1 MTLGTLVDRAANENP
16 NGIAAISGESK
27 LTWYEFSD
35 RIARLAGGIREL
47 GLLPGARVA
56 LLAGLSQASVELLCA
71 LGRAGLVAV
80 PLNTRLNRQDI
91 QYILR
96 DADVDALIF
105 DADFRDFAVSIAAE
119 MPIRHLISSS
129 GARDDRWVDYLQLR
143 GAEAAVRY
151 EWTEDEL
158 ALILYTGGTTGRSK
172 GVMLSAG
179 ALATHA
185 ASVHAA
191 MNFSSNTVFIQ
202 TMPIFHVAGHGF
214 LSGVIQGAGTLVF
227 RPDAG
232 PTATYEEI
240 RAHGVNAFC
249 AVPTSIVAL
258 LASPNRDADLLRR
271 IEKVGYGGS
280 PISSVFLEQ
289 AIAAMPNA
297 KFVQIYGLT
306 ETGATTALPPQNH
319 VLSGDGVGKLQ
330 SAGLALPHAV
340 VRIVDDRGVEQ
351 PSGSPGEIVI
361 SGGGLTHGYWRNPG
375 LTEEL
380 YRDGWLRTGDV
391 GVKDEDG
398 FITIVDRSKDMI
410 KTGGENVFSVE
421 VENVIATH
429 PAVETCAVIGLPH
442 PVWGEAVH
450 AVVVCR
456 KGKDVSPEE
465 IVEYCRSRMT
475 AFKCPKTAHIRQEP
489 LPLSSI
495 GKVLKNQLRAEAV
508 ARQAVSMA
516 N

>member
-1 MTLGTLVDRAANENP
+1 MTLGTLVHRAANENP

-56 LLAGLSQASVELLCA
+56 LLAGLSQANAELLCA
-71 LGRAGLVAV
+71 LARAGLVAV
-80 PLNTRLNRQDI
+80 PLNIRLNRQDI
-91 QYILR
+91 EYIVR
-96 DADVDALIF
+96 DADVGALIF
-105 DADFRDFAVSIAAE
+105 DAGFRDLAVSIAAE
-119 MPIRHLISSS
+119 VPIRHLISSS
-129 GARDDRWVDYLQLR
+129 GARDDRFVDYLQLR

-151 EWTEDEL
+151 EWAEDEL
-158 ALILYTGGTTGRSK
+158 AVVLYTGGTTGRSK

-179 ALATHA
+179 ALATHS

-191 MNFSSNTVFIQ
+191 MNYSSDTVLIH
-202 TMPIFHVAGHGF
+202 TMPTFHIAGYSL
-214 LSGVIQGAGTLVF
+214 LSSLIQGAGTLVF

-232 PTATYEEI
+232 PTATYEAI
-240 RAHGVNAFC
+240 KVHGVNAFWG
-249 AVPTSIVAL
+249 VPTSIAAL
-258 LASPNRDADLLRR
+258 LASSNRDADLLGQ
-271 IEKVGYGGS
+271 IKTVGYGAS
-280 PISSVFLEQ
+280 PISSVLLEQ

-306 ETGATTALPPQNH
+306 ETGVITVLPPQNH
-319 VLSGDGVGKLQ
+319 VLSGDGAGKLQ
-330 SAGLALPHAV
+330 SAGLPLPHAII
-340 VRIVDDRGVEQ
+340 RIVDDRGVEQ
-351 PSGSPGEIVI
+351 RSGLSGEIEV
-361 SGGGLTHGYWRNPG
+361 SGEGLTHGYWRNPG

-398 FITIVDRSKDMI
+398 FITIVDRRKDMI

-456 KGKDVSPEE
+456 KGQDVSPEE

-475 AFKCPKTAHIRQEP
+475 AFKCPKTAHIRWEP

>member
-1 MTLGTLVDRAANENP
+1 MTLGTLVERAANENP

-35 RIARLAGGIREL
+35 RIARLAGGIRAL

-71 LGRAGLVAV
+71 IARAGLVAV
-80 PLNTRLNRQDI
+80 PLNTRLNGKDI
-91 QYILR
+91 EYILR
-96 DADVDALIF
+96 DADVGALIF
-105 DADFRDFAVSIAAE
+105 DAGFRDLAVSIAAE
-119 MPIRHLISSS
+119 VPIRHLISLS
-129 GARDDRWVDYLQLR
+129 GARDDRCVDYLQLR
-143 GAEAAVRY
+143 GAETAVRY
-151 EWTEDEL
+151 EWSEEVL
-158 ALILYTGGTTGRSK
+158 ALVLYTGGTTGRSK

-185 ASVHAA
+185 AAIHAA
-191 MNFSSNTVFIQ
+191 MNYSSDTVFIQ
-202 TMPIFHVAGHGF
+202 TMPIFHIAGLGF
-214 LSGVIQGAGTLVF
+214 LSGLVRGAGTLVF
-227 RPDAG
+227 RADVG
-232 PTATYEEI
+232 PTAIYEEI

-249 AVPTSIVAL
+249 GVPTSIAAL

-271 IEKVGYGGS
+271 IETVGYGGS
-280 PISSVFLEQ
+280 PISSVLLEQ

-297 KFVQIYGLT
+297 KFRQVYGLT
-306 ETGATTALPPQNH
+306 ETGPITVLPPQNH
-319 VLSGDGVGKLQ
+319 TLSGDGAGKLQ
-330 SAGLALPHAV
+330 SAGLPLPHSII
-340 VRIVDDRGVEQ
+340 RIVDDGGVEQ
-351 PSGSPGEIVI
+351 PSGSPGEIVV
-361 SGGGLTHGYWRNPG
+361 SGEGLTHGYWRNPD

-398 FITIVDRSKDMI
+398 FITIVDRRKDMI
-410 KTGGENVFSVE
+410 ITGGENVFSVE

-450 AVVVCR
+450 AVVFCR
-456 KGKDVSPEE
+456 KGEDVSPEE
-465 IVEYCRSRMT
+465 IVEYCRSRIA

-489 LPLSSI
+489 LPLSGI
-495 GKVLKNQLRAEAV
+495 GKVLKNRLRAEAV
-508 ARQAVSMA
+508 ARQVVSRA